1 MDELKKKSISTDMN
15 DENNHENLINLNVID
30 LINKFQ

>member
-15 DENNHENLINLNVID
+15 DENNPDNLINLKVIQ
-30 LINKFQ
+30 LKK

>member
-15 DENNHENLINLNVID
+15 DENNPDNLINLKVIQF
-30 LINKFQ
+30 KK